1 MYHIHYKSIQT
12 LYDDNNIC
20 RQYSYSIKFIVHCDK
35 VAVRQGCHMVEN
47 VSIPGV
53 SQGFGQVVTT

>member
-1 MYHIHYKSIQT
+1 MMTIICV
-12 LYDDNNIC
+12 DNN
-20 RQYSYSIKFIVHCDK
+20 YSIKFIVHCDK

-47 VSIPGV
+47 VSIPGL